1 MLVLFETAA
10 GFALFKVLKEKKLKK
25 VESLADEFS
34 TLEKA
39 TKLIK
44 LKAFEKFNDSKSAL
58 KAVSQLLESKLS
70 KSLKNFLKSNIIS
83 KGITDQLLVLD
94 KKLCRV
100 IEEKLGIKCLQGSQ
114 YLELIRGIRTQ
125 IEGLISGY
133 SESEQKA
140 MSLGLAHS
148 LCRYTLKFS
157 VDKIDT
163 MIVQAVSLLDDIDK
177 ELNNYAMRL
186 REWYSW
192 HFPELA
198 RIITDNIVYAKCV
211 KIIGHRD
218 QCKNSDLNDVVPSE
232 IEIEI
237 KEAAELSMGT
247 EITVEDMNHIASLCD
262 QVVSLSEYRVS
273 LAEYLKNRM
282 QAIAPNL
289 TVLVGELVG
298 ARLIAHA
305 GSLVNLS
312 KHPAST
318 IQILGA
324 EKALFRA
331 IRTGHDT
338 PKYGLLYH
346 ASIVGSAT
354 PNIKGKISRTLAAKC
369 ALCIRMDALGEET
382 EATIGV
388 EHKQAL
394 ENRVKYLETHLTPSA
409 FSGKRPQP
417 YSKPAANPTYNTSTD
432 ATSKIELP
440 TKKPHNE
447 PEEKPKKKKN
457 TDR

>member
-10 GFALFKVLKEKKLKK
+10 GFALFKVLKDKKLKK
-25 VESLADEFS
+25 ISNLAEEFS
-34 TLEKA
+34 TLDKA
-39 TKLIK
+39 TKIVK

-58 KAVSQLLESKLS
+58 KAISVLLNNKLS
-70 KSLKNFLKSNIIS
+70 SSLKKFLNTNIVN
-83 KGITDQLLVLD
+83 KGIEEELLVQD

-100 IEEKLGIKCLQGSQ
+100 IEEKLGIKCVQGSK

-133 SESEQKA
+133 SEAEQKA

-198 RIITDNIVYAKCV
+198 RIVTDNIVYAKCV
-211 KIIGHRD
+211 KTIGHRD
-218 QCKNSDLNDVVPSE
+218 KCKDLDLEEIIPSE
-232 IEIEI
+232 IETEV

-247 EITVEDMNHIASLCD
+247 EITSEDMDNISSLCD
-262 QVVSLSEYRVS
+262 QVVALSEYRIS

-305 GSLVNLS
+305 GSLINLS

-346 ASIVGSAT
+346 ASIVGSAA
-354 PNIKGKISRTLAAKC
+354 PDIKGKISRTLAAKC
-369 ALCIRMDALGEET
+369 ALCIRMDALGTET

-388 EHKQAL
+388 EHKQAM
-394 ENRVKYLETHLTPSA
+394 ENRVKYLETHITPSA
-409 FSGKRPQP
+409 LSGKRPQA
-417 YSKPAANPTYNTSTD
+417 YNKPPTNPLYNPTSD
-432 ATSKIELP
+432 ATTKIELP
-440 TKKPHNE
+440 AKRPAKRD
-447 PEEKPKKKKN
+447 EEDNPKKKHE
-457 TDR
+457 R

>member
-10 GFALFKVLKEKKLKK
+10 GFALFKVLKEKKLRK
-25 VESLADEFS
+25 VEDLSSEFS
-34 TLEKA
+34 TLDKA

-44 LKAFEKFNDSKSAL
+44 LKAFEKFTDSKTAL
-58 KAVSQLLESKLS
+58 KAVSSLLNSKLS
-70 KSLKNFLKSNIIS
+70 SSLKKFLKSNIVS
-83 KGITDQLLVLD
+83 KGIEDELVVQD
-94 KKLCRV
+94 KALKRV
-100 IEEKLGIKCLQGSQ
+100 IEDKLGIKCLPASQ
-114 YLELIRGIRTQ
+114 HLELIRGIRSQ
-125 IEGLISGY
+125 IEGLISGFT
-133 SESEQKA
+133 ESEQKA

-148 LCRYTLKFS
+148 MCRHRLKFS

-163 MIVQAVSLLDDIDK
+163 MIVQAVNLLDDIDK

-198 RIITDNIVYAKCV
+198 RIVTDNLVYAKAV
-211 KIIGHRD
+211 KHIGHRD
-218 QCKNSDLNDVVPSE
+218 KCKNKELTEILPEE
-232 IEIEI
+232 IESEI

-247 EITVEDMNHIASLCD
+247 EITKDDMEHIRSLCD
-262 QVVSLSEYRVS
+262 QVISLSEYRIS
-273 LAEYLKNRM
+273 LADYLKNRM

-331 IRTGHDT
+331 IRTKHDT

-346 ASIVGSAT
+346 ASIVGSIQ
-354 PNIKGKISRTLAAKC
+354 PSMKGKISRSLAAKC
-369 ALCIRMDALGEET
+369 ALCIRVDAIGEQT
-382 EATIGV
+382 EPTVGI
-388 EHKQAL
+388 EHKQAI
-394 ENRVKYLETHLTPSA
+394 ENRVKYLESHVTPSA
-409 FSGKRPQP
+409 FSGKRPQA
-417 YSKPAANPTYNTSTD
+417 YSRPAVNQVYNDSTD
-432 ATSKIELP
+432 ATGRIQVNK
-440 TKKPHNE
+440 
-447 PEEKPKKKKN
+447 
-457 TDR
+457 RA

>member
-10 GFALFKVLKEKKLKK
+10 GFALFKVLNDKKLKK
-25 VESLADEFS
+25 VDSLAEEFS

-44 LKAFEKFNDSKSAL
+44 LKAFEKFNDSKAAL
-58 KAVSQLLESKLS
+58 KAVTALLDNKLS
-70 KSLKNFLKSNIIS
+70 TSLRKFLKTNIVG
-83 KGITDQLLVLD
+83 KGISDELLVLD

-100 IEEKLGIKCLQGSQ
+100 IEEKLGIKCVQGSG
-114 YLELIRGIRTQ
+114 YLELVRGIRTQ
-125 IEGLISGY
+125 IEGLVSGY
-133 SESEQKA
+133 SEAEQKA

-148 LCRYTLKFS
+148 MCRYTLKFS

-163 MIVQAVSLLDDIDK
+163 MIVQAVNLLDDIDK

-198 RIITDNIVYAKCV
+198 RIVTDNIVYAKCV
-211 KIIGHRD
+211 TLIGHRD
-218 QCKNSDLNDVVPSE
+218 KCKITDLSDIVPSE
-232 IEIEI
+232 IEVEV

-247 EITVEDMNHIASLCD
+247 EITQEDMDHIVNLCE
-262 QVVSLSEYRVS
+262 QVVNLSEYRVS
-273 LAEYLKNRM
+273 LAEYLRNRM

-331 IRTGHDT
+331 IRTKHDT

-369 ALCIRMDALGEET
+369 ALCIRMDALGEQT
-382 EATIGV
+382 EATIGN
-388 EHKQAL
+388 EHKQAM

-409 FSGKRPQP
+409 LSGKRPQA
-417 YSKPAANPTYNTSTD
+417 YSRPSANPSYNPSGD
-432 ATSKIELP
+432 ATSRLEMPNKRP
-440 TKKPHNE
+440 FRK
-447 PEEKPKKKKN
+447 
-457 TDR
+457 D

>member
-10 GFALFKVLKEKKLKK
+10 GFALFKVLKEKKLRK
-25 VESLADEFS
+25 VEDLSSEFS
-34 TLEKA
+34 TLDKA

-44 LKAFEKFNDSKSAL
+44 LKAFEKFTDSKTAL
-58 KAVSQLLESKLS
+58 KAMSSLLNSKLS
-70 KSLKNFLKSNIIS
+70 SSLKKFLKSNIVS
-83 KGITDQLLVLD
+83 KGIEDELIVQD
-94 KKLCRV
+94 KALKRV
-100 IEEKLGIKCLQGSQ
+100 IEDKLGIKCLPSSQ
-114 YLELIRGIRTQ
+114 HLELIRGIRLQ
-125 IEGLISGY
+125 IEGLISGFT
-133 SESEQKA
+133 ESEQKA

-148 LCRYTLKFS
+148 MCRHRLKFS

-163 MIVQAVSLLDDIDK
+163 MIVQAVNLLDDIDK

-198 RIITDNIVYAKCV
+198 RIVTDNLVYAKAV
-211 KIIGHRD
+211 KLIGHRD
-218 QCKNSDLNDVVPSE
+218 KCKNRELTEILPEE
-232 IEIEI
+232 IESEI

-247 EITVEDMNHIASLCD
+247 EITKDDMEHIRSLCD
-262 QVVSLSEYRVS
+262 QVISLSEYRIS
-273 LAEYLKNRM
+273 LADYLKNRM

-331 IRTGHDT
+331 IRTKHDT

-346 ASIVGSAT
+346 ASIVGSIQ
-354 PNIKGKISRTLAAKC
+354 PNMKGKISRSLAAKC
-369 ALCIRMDALGEET
+369 ALCIRVDAIGEQT
-382 EATIGV
+382 EPTIGI
-388 EHKQAL
+388 EHKQAI
-394 ENRVKYLETHLTPSA
+394 ENRVKYLESHVTPSA
-409 FSGKRPQP
+409 FSGKRPQA
-417 YSKPAANPTYNTSTD
+417 YSRPMVNPVYNESTD
-432 ATSKIELP
+432 ATGRIQVS
-440 TKKPHNE
+440 
-447 PEEKPKKKKN
+447 
-457 TDR
+457 RRA

>member
-10 GFALFKVLKEKKLKK
+10 GFALFKVLNDKKVKK
-25 VESLADEFS
+25 VENLAEEFS

-39 TKLIK
+39 TKIVK

-58 KAVSQLLESKLS
+58 KAVNSLLENKLS
-70 KSLKNFLKSNIIS
+70 KSLKNFLKKNIVNKEIS
-83 KGITDQLLVLD
+83 DELLVLD

-100 IEEKLGIKCLQGSQ
+100 IEEKLGIKCAQGSG
-114 YLELIRGIRTQ
+114 YLELVRGIRTQ

-148 LCRYTLKFS
+148 LCRHTLKFS

-163 MIVQAVSLLDDIDK
+163 MIVQAVSLLDDINK

-186 REWYSW
+186 QEWYSW

-198 RIITDNIVYAKCV
+198 RIVTDGLVYARCV
-211 KIIGHRD
+211 KLIGHRNK
-218 QCKNSDLNDVVPSE
+218 CKTTDFSDIIPSE
-232 IEIEI
+232 IESEV

-247 EITVEDMNHIASLCD
+247 EITEDDMEHISSLCD
-262 QVVSLSEYRVS
+262 QVISLTEYRVSLSEYLR
-273 LAEYLKNRM
+273 NRM

-305 GSLVNLS
+305 GSLINLS

-324 EKALFRA
+324 EKALFKA
-331 IRTGHDT
+331 IRTGHFT

-354 PNIKGKISRTLAAKC
+354 PDIKGKISRTLAAKC
-369 ALCIRMDALGEET
+369 ALCIRMDALGEQT

-388 EHKQAL
+388 EHKQAM
-394 ENRVKYLETHLTPSA
+394 ENRVKYLETHITPSA
-409 FSGKRPQP
+409 LSGRKPQAYARPI
-417 YSKPAANPTYNTSTD
+417 ANPTYNVTADS
-432 ATSKIELP
+432 TSKLEVP
-440 TKKPHNE
+440 SRRPQASSEDYPRKK
-447 PEEKPKKKKN
+447 
-457 TDR
+457 

>member
-25 VESLADEFS
+25 VDDLAEEFS

-39 TKLIK
+39 SKLIK

-58 KAVSQLLESKLS
+58 KAVSALLNNKLS
-70 KSLKNFLKSNIIS
+70 TSLKKFLKSNIVS
-83 KGITDQLLVLD
+83 KGITDELLVLD

-100 IEEKLGIKCLQGSQ
+100 IEDKLGIKCLQGSK
-114 YLELIRGIRTQ
+114 YLELVRGIRSQ
-125 IEGLISGY
+125 IEGLISGFT
-133 SESEQKA
+133 EAEQKA

-148 LCRYTLKFS
+148 LCRHTLKFS

-163 MIVQAVSLLDDIDK
+163 MIVQAVNLLDDIDK

-198 RIITDNIVYAKCV
+198 RIITENIIYAKCV
-211 KIIGHRD
+211 KHIGHRD
-218 QCKNSDLNDVVPSE
+218 QCKNTDLTE
-232 IEIEI
+232 IIPEELETEI

-247 EITVEDMNHIASLCD
+247 EITEEDMAHISSLCD
-262 QVVSLSEYRVS
+262 QVVSLSEYRVT

-312 KHPAST
+312 KQPAST

-331 IRTGHDT
+331 IRTKHDT

-369 ALCIRMDALGEET
+369 ALCIRMDALGEEA
-382 EATIGV
+382 EATIGH
-388 EHKQAL
+388 EHKQAM

-409 FSGKRPQP
+409 FSGKRPQA
-417 YSKPAANPTYNTSTD
+417 YSRPAANPMYNVATDSTGKLES
-432 ATSKIELP
+432 SK
-440 TKKPHNE
+440 KSYKPSG
-447 PEEKPKKKKN
+447 
-457 TDR
+457 

>member
-10 GFALFKVLKEKKLKK
+10 GFALFKVLKEKKLRK
-25 VESLADEFS
+25 VEDLSSEFS
-34 TLEKA
+34 TLDKA

-44 LKAFEKFNDSKSAL
+44 LKAFEKFTDSKTAL
-58 KAVSQLLESKLS
+58 KAVSSLLNSKLS
-70 KSLKNFLKSNIIS
+70 SSLKKFLKSNIVS
-83 KGITDQLLVLD
+83 KGIEDELIVQD
-94 KKLCRV
+94 KKLKRV
-100 IEEKLGIKCLQGSQ
+100 IEDKLGIKCVQSSQ
-114 YLELIRGIRTQ
+114 HLELIRGIRSQ
-125 IEGLISGY
+125 IEGLISGFT
-133 SESEQKA
+133 ESEQKA

-148 LCRYTLKFS
+148 MCRHRLKFS

-163 MIVQAVSLLDDIDK
+163 MIVQAVNLLDDIDK

-198 RIITDNIVYAKCV
+198 RIVTDNLVYAKTV
-211 KIIGHRD
+211 KLVGHRD
-218 QCKNSDLNDVVPSE
+218 TCKHSTLTKILPEE
-232 IEIEI
+232 IESEI

-247 EITVEDMNHIASLCD
+247 EITKDDMEHICSLCD
-262 QVVSLSEYRVS
+262 QVISLSEYRIS
-273 LAEYLKNRM
+273 LADYLKNRM

-305 GSLVNLS
+305 GSLINLS

-331 IRTGHDT
+331 IRTKHDT

-346 ASIVGSAT
+346 ASIVGSVQ
-354 PNIKGKISRTLAAKC
+354 PNMKGKISRSLAAKC
-369 ALCIRMDALGEET
+369 ALCIRVDALSDQS
-382 EATIGV
+382 EATVGV
-388 EHKQAL
+388 EHKQAI
-394 ENRVKYLETHLTPSA
+394 ENRVKYLESHVTPSA
-409 FSGKRPQP
+409 LSGRRPQAFSRP
-417 YSKPAANPTYNTSTD
+417 SVNPTYNDSTD
-432 ATSKIELP
+432 ATGRIQIPAKRSFGGQDEGL
-440 TKKPHNE
+440 
-447 PEEKPKKKKN
+447 KKKVQI
-457 TDR
+457 